1 LTEAVEVADEAVA
14 AVEVVVVVAEAG
26 GSSRGSDYHLKL
38 TVVATL

>member
-1 LTEAVEVADEAVA
+1 VEVADEAVA

>member
-1 LTEAVEVADEAVA
+1 VEVADEAVA
-14 AVEVVVVVAEAG
+14 AVEVVVAEAG